1 MEAHE
6 KETARPVMLT
16 PSQIATLQSLVQGH
30 TGAIKQSLS
39 EPGELADSRA
49 GHRALAKLSYLSAAL
64 DAPGLPDTAAP
75 AAPLSFSAQEVASIQ
90 RFTMHGM
97 ALVEKALTGSENALA
112 LIARGPT
119 DLDSMRQDVNSFR
132 ATFGKLTL
140 AAMVNSGATEV
151 TTHPPCC

>member
-6 KETARPVMLT
+6 RETAHPVMLT

-39 EPGELADSRA
+39 ERGELADSPA
-49 GHRALAKLSYLSAAL
+49 GHRALARLSYLSAAL
-64 DAPGLPDTAAP
+64 DVPDVPDNP
-75 AAPLSFSAQEVASIQ
+75 AERAPLSFSAQEVESIQ

-97 ALVEKALTGSENALA
+97 TLVEKVLIGSEEALE

-119 DLDSMRQDVNSFR
+119 DLDAMRRDVNAFR